1 MIADLD
7 CSLLQYASRRSIT
20 FAAISSMSD
29 SVTTTI
35 RYSTIASF
43 ELVCDGRSYRVAQV
57 ASDFIIFAQ
66 PQSLP
71 AGEADPYIRVEQGEL
86 HRRIRLPRGAS
97 DTDPIVPIE
106 RL

>member
-1 MIADLD
+1 
-7 CSLLQYASRRSIT
+7 
-20 FAAISSMSD
+20 MSD
-29 SVTTTI
+29 SVTSPA

-43 ELVCDGRSYRVAQV
+43 ELVFGGRSYKVAQV

-71 AGEADPYIRVEQGEL
+71 AGEADLYIRVEQEEL

-97 DTDPIVPIE
+97 ESDAIVPIE